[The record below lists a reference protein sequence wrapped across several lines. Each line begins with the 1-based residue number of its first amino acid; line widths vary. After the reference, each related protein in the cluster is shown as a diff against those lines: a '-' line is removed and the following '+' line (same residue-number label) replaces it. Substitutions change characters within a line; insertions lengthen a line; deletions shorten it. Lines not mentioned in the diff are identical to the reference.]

1 MQVRRST
8 KLLVEPSAV
17 TTGDIAFN
25 LIVFFLVCASAAPDS
40 GRRQDIPRSETA
52 PQQKQKIQHVE
63 VQLTRTTMAING
75 DVVRSRDFAPQLRR
89 LLAGK
94 PRPEDRVVVVQEPAR
109 GPLPSLD
116 RGDRDDRGG
125 RRDHHDPAG
134 GRAGS
139 THPPVAMKI
148 QRKAVRAE
156 VPSTAMGDIAFNLL
170 IFFVILARANDDSF
184 LNWQPARAKNLEAAG
199 YAKVSVLIDGD
210 SKLYLN
216 GRQVGM
222 AQLSAQIG
230 ELLGDAPAGQRTVLL
245 KIHREA
251 QALYFEPVIEAVS
264 EAGGD
269 LVHVL
274 EELKE

>member
-1 MQVRRST
+1 
-8 KLLVEPSAV
+8 
-17 TTGDIAFN
+17 
-25 LIVFFLVCASAAPDS
+25 
-40 GRRQDIPRSETA
+40 
-52 PQQKQKIQHVE
+52 
-63 VQLTRTTMAING
+63 
-75 DVVRSRDFAPQLRR
+75 
-89 LLAGK
+89 
-94 PRPEDRVVVVQEPAR
+94 
-109 GPLPSLD
+109 
-116 RGDRDDRGG
+116 
-125 RRDHHDPAG
+125 
-134 GRAGS
+134 
-139 THPPVAMKI
+139 MKI

-199 YAKVSVLIDGD
+199 YAKVSVLIDAD
-210 SKLYLN
+210 RKLYLN

-222 AQLSAQIG
+222 TQLSEQIG

-274 EELKE
+274 EEQKE